1 MYIRYTDFLVFSDN
15 LNVQNCVNS
24 TKNCVHY
31 MYRLPGFTKKC
42 DLYRYVECI
51 ELRKSNENCVH

>member
-1 MYIRYTDFLVFSDN
+1 
-15 LNVQNCVNS
+15 
-24 TKNCVHY
+24 
-31 MYRLPGFTKKC
+31 MYRFELCKFECPELRKFHEKLCTLYVQIARIYKKC

>member
-31 MYRLPGFTKKC
+31 MYRLPGFTKNVISI
-42 DLYRYVECI
+42 DMLNV
-51 ELRKSNENCVH
+51 